1 MRCIA
6 AAAASTSDETV
17 PLRRLSLTVDDFQF
31 DAWAAG
37 PAHAPLVLF
46 LHGFP
51 QFADAWQPIL
61 LAIAACGYQAVAVD
75 QRGYSPRARPA
86 TVDAYATS
94 ALVADALDF
103 ADALGAARFHLVG
116 HDWGGLVAWQ
126 LAAGHPGRLLSLC
139 VLSTPHTTA
148 ILAAIRGDAAQ
159 ARMSAYIFH
168 FREPDGRAERDMLG
182 DDAKRLRAAYRGK
195 VVDAAVDANV
205 ARLREPGALTAAL
218 NWYRAL
224 DMDAHVGI
232 VEVPVLFVWG
242 AQDHALGEA
251 AALATAAFVRAPYR
265 FVRLDGASHW
275 LLDEAPAQIAA
286 LLAQHLATLPAIS
299 PGEHA

>member
-6 AAAASTSDETV
+6 AATASTSDETA
-17 PLRRLSLTVDDFQF
+17 PLRHLSLTVDDFQF

-37 PAHAPLVLF
+37 PAQAPLVLF

-51 QFADAWQPIL
+51 QFADAWRPML

-86 TVDAYATS
+86 GVDGYATS

-103 ADALGAARFHLVG
+103 ADALGAVRFHLVG

-126 LAAGHPGRLLSLC
+126 LAAEHSERVRSLC

-148 ILAAIRGDAAQ
+148 ILDAIRDDAAQ

-168 FREPDGRAERDMLG
+168 FREPDGRAEGEMLA

-195 VVDAAVDANV
+195 LSDAAVDANV
-205 ARLREPGALTAAL
+205 GRLREPGALTAAL

-224 DMDAHVGI
+224 DMDARVGA
-232 VEVPVLFVWG
+232 VEVPTLFVWG
-242 AQDHALGEA
+242 TQDHALGEA
-251 AALATAAFVRAPYR
+251 AALATARFVRAPYR
-265 FVRLDGASHW
+265 FVRLEGASHW
-275 LLDEAPAQIAA
+275 LLDEAPAPIAA
-286 LLAQHLATLPAIS
+286 LLAQHLATLPANS